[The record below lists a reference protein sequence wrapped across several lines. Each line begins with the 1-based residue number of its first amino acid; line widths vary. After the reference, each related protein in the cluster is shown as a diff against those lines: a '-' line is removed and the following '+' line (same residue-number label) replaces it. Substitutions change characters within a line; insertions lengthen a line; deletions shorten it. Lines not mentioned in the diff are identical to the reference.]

1 MTRQDRSGTNSTL
14 SILAV
19 LIILGALVASLGGLL
34 LDDPIEDHPQS
45 SISVHGE
52 QVPLYARGLYANDSV
67 SCAVQARGQDIVT
80 LLLGIPLL
88 AIGTFMRNAGRLRG
102 KMLQGGAFGYML
114 YTYASYS
121 FLSFYNGFFLLYVA
135 LFGLSLFSFI
145 ISMQDFGATEVADA
159 LKSRFPRRFLG
170 SYLIA
175 MGSLLALMWIGRI
188 VPALLAGTPPVGIEH
203 YATLVIQALDLGVV
217 VPASIITG
225 VLLVRKHPSGATFA
239 AVLFIKL
246 MTMAFALFA
255 MMILMHRAGVEL
267 SLVEVLIFSI
277 LLGVGIVSSLVMF
290 RSVSRD
296 R

>member
-1 MTRQDRSGTNSTL
+1 MPMTRQDRSGTNSTL

-145 ISMQDFGATEVADA
+145 ISMQISAPTEVCRRIEIP
-159 LKSRFPRRFLG
+159 LPQRFL
-170 SYLIA
+170 
-175 MGSLLALMWIGRI
+175 
-188 VPALLAGTPPVGIEH
+188 VPT
-203 YATLVIQALDLGVV
+203 
-217 VPASIITG
+217 
-225 VLLVRKHPSGATFA
+225 
-239 AVLFIKL
+239 
-246 MTMAFALFA
+246 
-255 MMILMHRAGVEL
+255 
-267 SLVEVLIFSI
+267 
-277 LLGVGIVSSLVMF
+277 
-290 RSVSRD
+290 
-296 R
+296 